1 MTCLDNHAVGYTV
14 LSVCR
19 SADISGDI
27 FLNPFRNFYVLS
39 PSSPELSMYKPVSLY
54 LFITGDDPIVGRS
67 FYFKGRCCLSN
78 PQTSVV
84 QHMSTMTIA
93 SHSGSFKVSTSIQ
106 HCIYN
111 VYRSHLMHQFKLV
124 YNQPCGILNLYR
136 YSAST
141 TMNRVHTYWTKLIV
155 YICVQIQG

>member
-54 LFITGDDPIVGRS
+54 LFITGDDPILWGE
-67 FYFKGRCCLSN
+67 
-78 PQTSVV
+78 
-84 QHMSTMTIA
+84 A
-93 SHSGSFKVSTSIQ
+93 STSRAVAVCQ
-106 HCIYN
+106 T
-111 VYRSHLMHQFKLV
+111 
-124 YNQPCGILNLYR
+124 PD
-136 YSAST
+136 
-141 TMNRVHTYWTKLIV
+141 
-155 YICVQIQG
+155 